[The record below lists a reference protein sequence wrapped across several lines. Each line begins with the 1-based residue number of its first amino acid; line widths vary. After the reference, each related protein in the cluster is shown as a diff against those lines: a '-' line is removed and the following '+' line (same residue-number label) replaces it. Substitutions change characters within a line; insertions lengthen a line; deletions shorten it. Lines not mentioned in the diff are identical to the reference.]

1 MESHGYLHDTRGTI
15 RVIPGPP
22 RPVFPSD
29 TEVFLP
35 AHDWKNSHFTR
46 SARWGLTE
54 LSKGT
59 THQFGRLVNLDLD
72 LSYWVYMSATEERS
86 LISRLARAYHC
97 IEANAT
103 LQTLTIKFWRYGQL
117 AHSQAALMPVMSV
130 IQTSLEPFIT
140 LRGNYL
146 SIRAV
151 NRQLRPHRNGVVDP
165 YGDESLVTWFNK
177 AREEWVQGIQA
188 SLADTDKIPNS
199 TTAIT
204 SPERSKGGSRS
215 PSYNPFAGRE
225 EYIAKLELKRSM
237 REATALSQSE
247 NLLED
252 IHRMYQDEYVRPFYC
267 RKHDDC
273 GFSTG
278 SRKELR
284 RHKRLKEV
292 PSHYCGFDC
301 NCFDRVSTFRCTWCH
316 KQQDPKNY
324 TAWDAH
330 VKQCQ
335 LESNVV
341 VDATADEVDWDLGSL
356 FGSGAVDD
364 DSVADGE
371 ELHDGGKNTWTPL
384 PLLEA
389 VVVHP
394 AAKAS
399 WVPLP
404 LL

>member
-1 MESHGYLHDTRGTI
+1 MESHGYIHDTHGTI

-22 RPVFPSD
+22 RAVFPSD

-35 AHDWKNSHFTR
+35 AHDWKRSFFTPR
-46 SARWGLTE
+46 GSSGLPELARGTSAQY
-54 LSKGT
+54 S
-59 THQFGRLVNLDLD
+59 RLFNMDLD
-72 LSYWVYMSATEERS
+72 LAYFVYISANDEQS
-86 LISRLARAYHC
+86 LRSRLARAYRC
-97 IEANAT
+97 IKANVT
-103 LQTLTIKFWRYGQL
+103 LQTLTIKFKRYGQS
-117 AHSQAALMPVMSV
+117 AHSQSALLPVISA

-140 LRGNYL
+140 LRGSDL

-151 NRQLRPHRNGVVDP
+151 NRILRPHREGVVDP
-165 YGDESLVTWFNK
+165 YGDETLVAWFNK
-177 AREEWVQGIQA
+177 AREEWVQGIRA
-188 SLADTDKIPNS
+188 SLTDTDKIPKT
-199 TTAIT
+199 TTAID
-204 SPERSKGGSRS
+204 SPKQCKSGGEY
-215 PSYNPFAGRE
+215 PIYNPFAGRE
-225 EYIAKLELKRSM
+225 KYIAKLELKRST
-237 REATALSQSE
+237 REATALRQLEDS
-247 NLLED
+247 LED
-252 IHRMYQDEYVRPFYC
+252 IHRLYQGEYVRPFYC

-273 GFSTG
+273 GFHTG

-301 NCFDRVSTFRCTWCH
+301 NCFDRVNTFICLRCH
-316 KQQDPKNY
+316 KQQDPKDY
-324 TAWDAH
+324 VAWDAH